1 MLRATGSLRL
11 FDSGSVGHS
20 SGRGWHT
27 ATSHKQLH
35 TPPLRP
41 NNVWN
46 LITLTFVYGRRGCH
60 VDGLMAQ
67 TWGDAFVSH
76 SFLFLLLFKDFTL
89 SSDFFLYQAYVR
101 SSLGLERFS
110 FCHRLLK
117 RRPGRCCSMAM
128 IRMALWTLRGGSVSK
143 KAENSWVWWSEGRAC
158 FRSREMGRFK
168 NQIQNKLEPLCT
180 VETQVANSAINQ

>member
-11 FDSGSVGHS
+11 FDRGSVGHS

-76 SFLFLLLFKDFTL
+76 SFLFLLLFKYFTL

-110 FCHRLLK
+110 FRHRLLK
-117 RRPGRCCSMAM
+117 RRPGRCRSMAM
-128 IRMALWTLRGGSVSK
+128 IHMALWTLRGGSVSK
-143 KAENSWVWWSEGRAC
+143 KAENSWVW
-158 FRSREMGRFK
+158 
-168 NQIQNKLEPLCT
+168 
-180 VETQVANSAINQ
+180 